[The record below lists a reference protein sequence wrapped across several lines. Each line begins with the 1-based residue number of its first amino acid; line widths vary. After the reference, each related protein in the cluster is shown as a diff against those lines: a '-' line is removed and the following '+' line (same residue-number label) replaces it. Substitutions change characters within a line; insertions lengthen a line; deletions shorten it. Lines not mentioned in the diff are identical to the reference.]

1 MCNWIWLDKFTS
13 YVTKLLKPKLSRV
26 IGSLYYWKQREKDEV
41 SISLESAKVVA
52 IRKLSFLS
60 KILKIIQDIPRVTCS
75 KCILL
80 LFSSHEYIVLMLD
93 LGYSL
98 YSWQPIYSAF
108 HSFIPS
114 FNCVFKYIQTQ
125 ARAPNVL
132 HPILLSPRGIM
143 GCYAGGISR
152 AVNLN
157 RFLQPFWLENC
168 KVRETFTDKWLIQ
181 YRDLVFRLCNVTKC
195 TCWSMAKFNVKDNI
209 TALKQQFFFIDSTNL
224 ALLKTNKGVFCS

>member
-1 MCNWIWLDKFTS
+1 MFLKKGLNPVNVLFDNFKRNW
-13 YVTKLLKPKLSRV
+13 
-26 IGSLYYWKQREKDEV
+26 
-41 SISLESAKVVA
+41 
-52 IRKLSFLS
+52 
-60 KILKIIQDIPRVTCS
+60 
-75 KCILL
+75 
-80 LFSSHEYIVLMLD
+80 MLD
-93 LGYSL
+93 SGNSL

-143 GCYAGGISR
+143 GCYAGGISW

-209 TALKQQFFFIDSTNL
+209 TALKQLFFSLIVQTLLYLRQTKGIFLQLKCSCLIFAFSSSSFGISQILHCTLCHPWSKGSAPFGNL
-224 ALLKTNKGVFCS
+224 NG

>member
-1 MCNWIWLDKFTS
+1 MFLKKGLNPVNVLYDNLKRNW
-13 YVTKLLKPKLSRV
+13 
-26 IGSLYYWKQREKDEV
+26 
-41 SISLESAKVVA
+41 
-52 IRKLSFLS
+52 
-60 KILKIIQDIPRVTCS
+60 
-75 KCILL
+75 
-80 LFSSHEYIVLMLD
+80 MLD
-93 LGYSL
+93 LGNSL

-132 HPILLSPRGIM
+132 YPILLSPRGIM

-168 KVRETFTDKWLIQ
+168 KVRETFTDEWLIQ
-181 YRDLVFRLCNVTKC
+181 YRDLVFRLCNV
-195 TCWSMAKFNVKDNI
+195 AKFNVKDNI
-209 TALKQQFFFIDSTNL
+209 TALKHFSLIVQT
-224 ALLKTNKGVFCS
+224 LLYLRQTKGVFCS

>member
-1 MCNWIWLDKFTS
+1 MFLKKGLNPVNVLFDNFKRNW
-13 YVTKLLKPKLSRV
+13 
-26 IGSLYYWKQREKDEV
+26 
-41 SISLESAKVVA
+41 
-52 IRKLSFLS
+52 
-60 KILKIIQDIPRVTCS
+60 
-75 KCILL
+75 
-80 LFSSHEYIVLMLD
+80 MLD
-93 LGYSL
+93 SGNSL

-143 GCYAGGISR
+143 GCYAGGISW

-195 TCWSMAKFNVKDNI
+195 TCWPMAKFNVKDNI
-209 TALKQQFFFIDSTNL
+209 TALKQLFFSLIVQT
-224 ALLKTNKGVFCS
+224 LLYLRQTKGVFLQLKCSCLIFAFSSSSFGISQILHCTLCHPWSKGSAPFGNLNG

>member
-1 MCNWIWLDKFTS
+1 MFLKKGLNPVNVLFDNFKRNW
-13 YVTKLLKPKLSRV
+13 
-26 IGSLYYWKQREKDEV
+26 
-41 SISLESAKVVA
+41 
-52 IRKLSFLS
+52 
-60 KILKIIQDIPRVTCS
+60 
-75 KCILL
+75 
-80 LFSSHEYIVLMLD
+80 MLD

-143 GCYAGGISR
+143 GCYAGGISW

-224 ALLKTNKGVFCS
+224 ALLKTNKGSFLQLKCSCLIFAFSSSSFGISQILHCTLCHPWSKGSAPFGNLNG

>member
-1 MCNWIWLDKFTS
+1 MFLKKGLNPVNVLFDNFKRNW
-13 YVTKLLKPKLSRV
+13 
-26 IGSLYYWKQREKDEV
+26 
-41 SISLESAKVVA
+41 
-52 IRKLSFLS
+52 
-60 KILKIIQDIPRVTCS
+60 
-75 KCILL
+75 
-80 LFSSHEYIVLMLD
+80 MLD
-93 LGYSL
+93 SGNSL

-143 GCYAGGISR
+143 GCYAGGISW

-157 RFLQPFWLENC
+157 RFLQPFWLENF

-209 TALKQQFFFIDSTNL
+209 TALKQLFFSLIVQT
-224 ALLKTNKGVFCS
+224 LLYLRQTKGVFLQLKCSCLIFAFSSSSFGISQILHCTLCHPWSKGSAPFGNLNG

>member
-1 MCNWIWLDKFTS
+1 MFLKKGLNPVNVLFDNFKRNW
-13 YVTKLLKPKLSRV
+13 
-26 IGSLYYWKQREKDEV
+26 
-41 SISLESAKVVA
+41 
-52 IRKLSFLS
+52 
-60 KILKIIQDIPRVTCS
+60 
-75 KCILL
+75 
-80 LFSSHEYIVLMLD
+80 MLD
-93 LGYSL
+93 SGNSL

-143 GCYAGGISR
+143 GCYAGGISW

-224 ALLKTNKGVFCS
+224 ALLKTNKGSFLQLKCSCLIFAFSSSSFGISQILHCTLCHPWSKGSAPFGNLNG

>member
-1 MCNWIWLDKFTS
+1 MFLKKGLNPVNVLFDNFKRNW
-13 YVTKLLKPKLSRV
+13 
-26 IGSLYYWKQREKDEV
+26 
-41 SISLESAKVVA
+41 
-52 IRKLSFLS
+52 
-60 KILKIIQDIPRVTCS
+60 
-75 KCILL
+75 
-80 LFSSHEYIVLMLD
+80 MLD
-93 LGYSL
+93 LGNSL

-143 GCYAGGISR
+143 GCYAGGISW

-181 YRDLVFRLCNVTKC
+181 YRDLVFRLCNV
-195 TCWSMAKFNVKDNI
+195 AKFNVKDNI
-209 TALKQQFFFIDSTNL
+209 TALKQLFFSLIVQT
-224 ALLKTNKGVFCS
+224 LLYLRQTKGVFLQLKCSCLIFAFSSSSFGISQILHCTLCHPWSKGSAPFGNLNG

>member
-1 MCNWIWLDKFTS
+1 MFLKKGLNPVNILFDNFKRNW
-13 YVTKLLKPKLSRV
+13 
-26 IGSLYYWKQREKDEV
+26 
-41 SISLESAKVVA
+41 
-52 IRKLSFLS
+52 
-60 KILKIIQDIPRVTCS
+60 
-75 KCILL
+75 
-80 LFSSHEYIVLMLD
+80 MLD

-224 ALLKTNKGVFCS
+224 ALLKTNKGSFLQLKCPCLIFAFSSSSFGISQILHCTLCHPWSKGSAPFGNLNG

>member
-1 MCNWIWLDKFTS
+1 
-13 YVTKLLKPKLSRV
+13 
-26 IGSLYYWKQREKDEV
+26 
-41 SISLESAKVVA
+41 
-52 IRKLSFLS
+52 
-60 KILKIIQDIPRVTCS
+60 
-75 KCILL
+75 
-80 LFSSHEYIVLMLD
+80 MLD
-93 LGYSL
+93 SGNSL

-143 GCYAGGISR
+143 GCYAGGISW

-195 TCWSMAKFNVKDNI
+195 TCWPMAKFNVKDNI
-209 TALKQQFFFIDSTNL
+209 TALKQLFFSLIVQT
-224 ALLKTNKGVFCS
+224 LLYLRQTKGVFLQLKCSCLIFAFSSSSFGISQILHCTHPWSKGSAPFGNLNG

>member
-1 MCNWIWLDKFTS
+1 
-13 YVTKLLKPKLSRV
+13 
-26 IGSLYYWKQREKDEV
+26 
-41 SISLESAKVVA
+41 
-52 IRKLSFLS
+52 
-60 KILKIIQDIPRVTCS
+60 
-75 KCILL
+75 
-80 LFSSHEYIVLMLD
+80 MLD
-93 LGYSL
+93 SGNSL

-143 GCYAGGISR
+143 GCYAGGISW

-181 YRDLVFRLCNVTKC
+181 YRDLIFRLCNVTKC

-209 TALKQQFFFIDSTNL
+209 TALKQLVFSLIVQT
-224 ALLKTNKGVFCS
+224 LLYLRQTKGVFLQLKCSCLIFAFSSSSFGISQILHCTLCHPWSKGSAPFGNLNG

>member
-1 MCNWIWLDKFTS
+1 MFLKKGLNPVNVLFDNFKRNW
-13 YVTKLLKPKLSRV
+13 
-26 IGSLYYWKQREKDEV
+26 
-41 SISLESAKVVA
+41 
-52 IRKLSFLS
+52 
-60 KILKIIQDIPRVTCS
+60 
-75 KCILL
+75 
-80 LFSSHEYIVLMLD
+80 MLD
-93 LGYSL
+93 SGNSL

-108 HSFIPS
+108 HSFIPP

-143 GCYAGGISR
+143 GCYAGGISW

-209 TALKQQFFFIDSTNL
+209 TALKQLVFSLIVQT
-224 ALLKTNKGVFCS
+224 KGVFLQLKCSCLIFAFSSSSFGISQILHCTLCHPWSKGSAPFGNLNG

>member
-1 MCNWIWLDKFTS
+1 MFLKKGLNPVNVLYDNLKRNW
-13 YVTKLLKPKLSRV
+13 
-26 IGSLYYWKQREKDEV
+26 
-41 SISLESAKVVA
+41 
-52 IRKLSFLS
+52 
-60 KILKIIQDIPRVTCS
+60 
-75 KCILL
+75 
-80 LFSSHEYIVLMLD
+80 MLD
-93 LGYSL
+93 LGNSL

-108 HSFIPS
+108 HLFIPS

-132 HPILLSPRGIM
+132 YPILLSPRGIM

-168 KVRETFTDKWLIQ
+168 KVRETFTDEWLIQ
-181 YRDLVFRLCNVTKC
+181 YRDLVFRLCNV
-195 TCWSMAKFNVKDNI
+195 AKFNVKDDI

-224 ALLKTNKGVFCS
+224 ALLKTNKGSFLQLKCSCLIFAFSSSSFGISQILNCTLCHPWSKGSAPFGNLNG

>member
-1 MCNWIWLDKFTS
+1 MFLKKGLNPVNVLFDNFKRNW
-13 YVTKLLKPKLSRV
+13 
-26 IGSLYYWKQREKDEV
+26 
-41 SISLESAKVVA
+41 
-52 IRKLSFLS
+52 
-60 KILKIIQDIPRVTCS
+60 
-75 KCILL
+75 
-80 LFSSHEYIVLMLD
+80 MLD
-93 LGYSL
+93 SGNSL

-143 GCYAGGISR
+143 GCYAGGISW

-195 TCWSMAKFNVKDNI
+195 TCWSMAKFNLKDNI
-209 TALKQQFFFIDSTNL
+209 TALKQLFFSLIVQT
-224 ALLKTNKGVFCS
+224 LLYLRQTKGVFLQLKCSCLIFAFSSSSFGISQILHCTLCHPWSKGSAPFGNLNG

>member
-1 MCNWIWLDKFTS
+1 MFLKKGLNLVNVLFDNFKRNW
-13 YVTKLLKPKLSRV
+13 
-26 IGSLYYWKQREKDEV
+26 
-41 SISLESAKVVA
+41 
-52 IRKLSFLS
+52 
-60 KILKIIQDIPRVTCS
+60 
-75 KCILL
+75 
-80 LFSSHEYIVLMLD
+80 MLD
-93 LGYSL
+93 SGNSL

-143 GCYAGGISR
+143 GCYAGGISW

-209 TALKQQFFFIDSTNL
+209 TALKQLFFSLIVQT
-224 ALLKTNKGVFCS
+224 LLYLRQTKGVFLQLKCSCLIFAFSSSSFGISQILHCTLCHPWSKGSAPFGNLNG

>member
-1 MCNWIWLDKFTS
+1 MFLKKGLNPVNVLFDNFKRNW
-13 YVTKLLKPKLSRV
+13 
-26 IGSLYYWKQREKDEV
+26 
-41 SISLESAKVVA
+41 
-52 IRKLSFLS
+52 
-60 KILKIIQDIPRVTCS
+60 
-75 KCILL
+75 
-80 LFSSHEYIVLMLD
+80 MLD
-93 LGYSL
+93 SGNSL

-143 GCYAGGISR
+143 GCYAGGISW

-209 TALKQQFFFIDSTNL
+209 TALKQLVFSLIVQT
-224 ALLKTNKGVFCS
+224 KGVFLQLKCSCLIFAFSSSSFGISQILHCTLCHPWSKGSAPFGNLNG

>member
-1 MCNWIWLDKFTS
+1 MTIFKRNW
-13 YVTKLLKPKLSRV
+13 
-26 IGSLYYWKQREKDEV
+26 
-41 SISLESAKVVA
+41 
-52 IRKLSFLS
+52 
-60 KILKIIQDIPRVTCS
+60 
-75 KCILL
+75 
-80 LFSSHEYIVLMLD
+80 MLD
-93 LGYSL
+93 LGNSL

-132 HPILLSPRGIM
+132 YPILLSPRGIM

-181 YRDLVFRLCNVTKC
+181 YRDLVFRLCNV
-195 TCWSMAKFNVKDNI
+195 AKFNVKDNS
-209 TALKQQFFFIDSTNL
+209 TALKHFSLIVQT
-224 ALLKTNKGVFCS
+224 LLYLRQTKGVFCS

>member
-1 MCNWIWLDKFTS
+1 MFLKKGLNPVNVLFDNFKRNW
-13 YVTKLLKPKLSRV
+13 
-26 IGSLYYWKQREKDEV
+26 
-41 SISLESAKVVA
+41 
-52 IRKLSFLS
+52 
-60 KILKIIQDIPRVTCS
+60 
-75 KCILL
+75 
-80 LFSSHEYIVLMLD
+80 MLD
-93 LGYSL
+93 SGNSL

-143 GCYAGGISR
+143 GCYAGGISW

-157 RFLQPFWLENC
+157 RFLQPFWLENF

-195 TCWSMAKFNVKDNI
+195 TCWSMAKFNLKDNI
-209 TALKQQFFFIDSTNL
+209 TALKQLFFSLIVQT
-224 ALLKTNKGVFCS
+224 LLYLRQTKGVFLQLKCSCLIFAFSSSSFGISQILHCTLCHPWSKGSAPFGNLNG

>member
-1 MCNWIWLDKFTS
+1 MFLKKGLNPVNVLFDNFKRNW
-13 YVTKLLKPKLSRV
+13 
-26 IGSLYYWKQREKDEV
+26 
-41 SISLESAKVVA
+41 
-52 IRKLSFLS
+52 
-60 KILKIIQDIPRVTCS
+60 
-75 KCILL
+75 
-80 LFSSHEYIVLMLD
+80 MLD
-93 LGYSL
+93 SGNSL

-108 HSFIPS
+108 HSFVPS

-143 GCYAGGISR
+143 GCYAGGISW

-209 TALKQQFFFIDSTNL
+209 TALKQLFFSLIVQT
-224 ALLKTNKGVFCS
+224 LLYLRQTKGVFLQLKCSCLIFAFSSSSFGISQILHCTLCHPWSKGSAPFGNLNG

>member
-1 MCNWIWLDKFTS
+1 MFLKKGLNPVNVLFDNFKRNW
-13 YVTKLLKPKLSRV
+13 
-26 IGSLYYWKQREKDEV
+26 
-41 SISLESAKVVA
+41 
-52 IRKLSFLS
+52 
-60 KILKIIQDIPRVTCS
+60 
-75 KCILL
+75 
-80 LFSSHEYIVLMLD
+80 MLD
-93 LGYSL
+93 SGNSL

-143 GCYAGGISR
+143 GCYAGGISW

-209 TALKQQFFFIDSTNL
+209 TALKQLFFSLIVQT
-224 ALLKTNKGVFCS
+224 LLYLRQTKGVFLQLKCSCLIFAFSSSSFGISQILHCTLCHP

>member
-1 MCNWIWLDKFTS
+1 MFLKKGLNPVNVLFDNFKRNW
-13 YVTKLLKPKLSRV
+13 
-26 IGSLYYWKQREKDEV
+26 
-41 SISLESAKVVA
+41 
-52 IRKLSFLS
+52 
-60 KILKIIQDIPRVTCS
+60 
-75 KCILL
+75 
-80 LFSSHEYIVLMLD
+80 MLD

-224 ALLKTNKGVFCS
+224 ALLKTNKGSFLQLKCSCLIFAFSSSSFGISQILHCTLCHPWSKGSAPFGNLNG

>member
-1 MCNWIWLDKFTS
+1 MFLKKGLNPVNVLFDNFKRNW
-13 YVTKLLKPKLSRV
+13 
-26 IGSLYYWKQREKDEV
+26 
-41 SISLESAKVVA
+41 
-52 IRKLSFLS
+52 
-60 KILKIIQDIPRVTCS
+60 
-75 KCILL
+75 
-80 LFSSHEYIVLMLD
+80 MLD
-93 LGYSL
+93 SGNSL

-143 GCYAGGISR
+143 GCYAGGISW

-195 TCWSMAKFNVKDNI
+195 TCWSMAKFNLKDNI
-209 TALKQQFFFIDSTNL
+209 TALKQLFFSLIVQT
-224 ALLKTNKGVFCS
+224 LLYLRQTKGVFLQLKCSCLIFAFSSSSFGISQILHCTLCHP

>member
-1 MCNWIWLDKFTS
+1 MFLKKGLNPVNVLFDNFKRNW
-13 YVTKLLKPKLSRV
+13 
-26 IGSLYYWKQREKDEV
+26 
-41 SISLESAKVVA
+41 
-52 IRKLSFLS
+52 
-60 KILKIIQDIPRVTCS
+60 
-75 KCILL
+75 
-80 LFSSHEYIVLMLD
+80 MLD
-93 LGYSL
+93 SGNSL

-143 GCYAGGISR
+143 GCYAGGISW

-209 TALKQQFFFIDSTNL
+209 TALKQLFFSLIVQT
-224 ALLKTNKGVFCS
+224 LLYLRQTKGVFLQLKCSCLIFAFSSSSFGISQILHCTLCHPWSKGSAPFGNLNG

>member
-1 MCNWIWLDKFTS
+1 
-13 YVTKLLKPKLSRV
+13 
-26 IGSLYYWKQREKDEV
+26 
-41 SISLESAKVVA
+41 
-52 IRKLSFLS
+52 
-60 KILKIIQDIPRVTCS
+60 
-75 KCILL
+75 
-80 LFSSHEYIVLMLD
+80 MLD
-93 LGYSL
+93 SGNSL

-143 GCYAGGISR
+143 GCYAGGISW
-152 AVNLN
+152 AVNLT

-195 TCWSMAKFNVKDNI
+195 TCWSMAKFNLKDNI
-209 TALKQQFFFIDSTNL
+209 TALKQLFFSLIVQT
-224 ALLKTNKGVFCS
+224 LLYLRQTKGVFLQLKCSCLIFAFSSSSFGISQILHCTLCHPWSKGSAPFGNLNG